1 MSHTL
6 VAYASKHGSTE
17 EVARA
22 IGDVLRD
29 SGDHVDIRD
38 AAGVIDVEPYDA
50 VILGGSLYMGRWH
63 ADARSF
69 LRRHRAAI
77 EGRPLA
83 VFALGPR
90 TLEDDQVAGSRKQ
103 LDYAL
108 SQLDVVPQLVTIFGG
123 VVVPEKLRFPFS
135 RMPEADARD
144 WQEIRRWAGEVA
156 ASQRARHRS
165 PAEPA
170 DSVQTTRASVR

>member
-1 MSHTL
+1 MTHTL

-17 EVARA
+17 EVARL
-22 IGDVLRD
+22 IGDLLRD
-29 SGDHVDIRD
+29 AGHHVDIRD
-38 AAGVIDVEPYDA
+38 AAGVTDVEPYDA

-69 LRRHRAAI
+69 LRRHRAAV
-77 EGRPLA
+77 EERPLA

-103 LDYAL
+103 LDHAL
-108 SQLDVVPQLVTIFGG
+108 SQLGVVPQLVTIFGG
-123 VVVPEKLRFPFS
+123 AVAPEKLRFPFN
-135 RMPEADARD
+135 RMPETDARD

-156 ASQRARHRS
+156 LRLAED
-165 PAEPA
+165 PAP
-170 DSVQTTRASVR
+170 VTH

>member
-123 VVVPEKLRFPFS
+123 VVAPEKLRFPLN
-135 RMPEADARD
+135 RMPETDARD

-156 ASQRARHRS
+156 LRLTED
-165 PAEPA
+165 PAP
-170 DSVQTTRASVR
+170 VTH